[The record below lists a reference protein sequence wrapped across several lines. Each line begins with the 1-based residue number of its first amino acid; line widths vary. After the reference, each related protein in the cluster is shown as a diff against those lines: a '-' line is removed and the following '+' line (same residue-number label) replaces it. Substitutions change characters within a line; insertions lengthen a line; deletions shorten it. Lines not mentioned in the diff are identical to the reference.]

1 MLYSTGYLCFNSGV
15 SLYGGD
21 GVSRDTLDML
31 TVDAVNHI
39 SSKFNVVIL
48 QNKLEEFNEYVCV
61 WKGERTY
68 SKLANF
74 GIINTH
80 NLIIFGSTETK
91 SRNQINDEKNDT
103 AAEKGVCKTGDRIS
117 KLVSELDV
125 VVVNPATTN
134 FGRAI
139 EVGYVVTVENS

>member
-48 QNKLEEFNEYVCV
+48 QNKLEEFNEYVCE
-61 WKGERTY
+61 KGRERTAN
-68 SKLANF
+68 SPISASSIPIISSSSEARRPSPGIKLIMKRMMQLPKKEYARPE
-74 GIINTH
+74 
-80 NLIIFGSTETK
+80 TE
-91 SRNQINDEKNDT
+91 S
-103 AAEKGVCKTGDRIS
+103 AS
-117 KLVSELDV
+117 WYPSWM
-125 VVVNPATTN
+125 
-134 FGRAI
+134 
-139 EVGYVVTVENS
+139 